1 MIFLAWAIVIICLSA
16 LLTWWTEPR
25 RKFQCGKC
33 KRFNCSSA
41 SKSPCRQCRKSRKK
55 MGTTTGDSLELDP
68 AKWSE
73 EAWDDLPEQGS
84 KQ

>member
-25 RKFQCGKC
+25 RKSQCCKC
-33 KRFNCSSA
+33 KRFNCPTDGKSS
-41 SKSPCRQCRKSRKK
+41 CRQCRESRKK
-55 MGTTTGDSLELDP
+55 MGTTTVDSIQLDP

-84 KQ
+84 KR